1 MIADTSYS
9 GPQFGAALAAAIDQS
24 WPSSLAHATG
34 IALVATGSYGRSELC
49 PGSDVDA
56 WLIGA
61 KSVDPTMANE
71 CWYPIWDAN
80 IPLGHAVR
88 TLKEVSRAAEDDLE
102 TLTAG
107 LDLRHVI
114 GDRAV
119 TEAALERVRAVAAR
133 RADTLIRE
141 LRDQVHRRD
150 VAAIAEMLE
159 PDLKDGGGGLRDI
172 DALRWLDTI
181 QRARGKGS
189 LIEGGY
195 LSDDDDT
202 VLILA
207 RQTLLAAR
215 VALHRVTAS
224 KGNLLPLQEQDAVGE
239 LLGRSADELLRGI
252 ADAARRVSWVARD
265 VFDRMMAK
273 PTTPKAD
280 IRISPDVVIRDGAV
294 AIVSS
299 DISDECILEAA
310 AVAAER
316 GIAFERT
323 TMNRLAVLDA
333 RCAVWTPNVRALFER
348 LLNAGPPTVDV
359 VEALDHVGVFTRFVP
374 EWDHVRSLPQR
385 NAYHRFTVDRH
396 LLETVAEAATFAR
409 AEAERGNPCSE
420 RELTLLLLGAL
431 MHDLAKG
438 RPQDHSVLGA
448 ELARELAFRMGYHD
462 ADANTLSF
470 LVRHHLLL
478 ADTAVRRDLN
488 DPSTIQQVGAI
499 VGDRHRLR
507 VLLLLT
513 LADTKATG
521 PAAWSQSKATLMRTL
536 AQRVEA
542 WLVDGRIPDGGA
554 RREMLA
560 EHATL
565 LAGGAPHVEWRSHED
580 GLWECIVV
588 APDQRGLLAACGGA
602 LASIGF
608 DIRNA
613 GGYSAD
619 HGMALEVF
627 VGHDRFDRLST
638 SEGKR
643 VGQQRIIDAIGG
655 TFDYESAIT
664 DHVERYHK
672 GQSDVVVTI
681 DQDASQVATV
691 VEVSAD
697 DVPGLL
703 AVVAGVFADFELD
716 VDVAKVATFGHRVVD
731 VFYVRG
737 PHGKIHDRYALERLR
752 ATLIARLTSRYGLRH

>member
-1 MIADTSYS
+1 
-9 GPQFGAALAAAIDQS
+9 
-24 WPSSLAHATG
+24 
-34 IALVATGSYGRSELC
+34 
-49 PGSDVDA
+49 
-56 WLIGA
+56 
-61 KSVDPTMANE
+61 
-71 CWYPIWDAN
+71 
-80 IPLGHAVR
+80 
-88 TLKEVSRAAEDDLE
+88 
-102 TLTAG
+102 
-107 LDLRHVI
+107 
-114 GDRAV
+114 
-119 TEAALERVRAVAAR
+119 
-133 RADTLIRE
+133 
-141 LRDQVHRRD
+141 
-150 VAAIAEMLE
+150 
-159 PDLKDGGGGLRDI
+159 
-172 DALRWLDTI
+172 
-181 QRARGKGS
+181 
-189 LIEGGY
+189 
-195 LSDDDDT
+195 
-202 VLILA
+202 
-207 RQTLLAAR
+207 
-215 VALHRVTAS
+215 
-224 KGNLLPLQEQDAVGE
+224 
-239 LLGRSADELLRGI
+239 
-252 ADAARRVSWVARD
+252 
-265 VFDRMMAK
+265 
-273 PTTPKAD
+273 
-280 IRISPDVVIRDGAV
+280 
-294 AIVSS
+294 
-299 DISDECILEAA
+299 
-310 AVAAER
+310 
-316 GIAFERT
+316 
-323 TMNRLAVLDA
+323 MNRLAVLDA

-588 APDQRGLLAACGGA
+588 APDQRGLLAA
-602 LASIGF
+602 
-608 DIRNA
+608 
-613 GGYSAD
+613 
-619 HGMALEVF
+619 
-627 VGHDRFDRLST
+627 
-638 SEGKR
+638 
-643 VGQQRIIDAIGG
+643 
-655 TFDYESAIT
+655 
-664 DHVERYHK
+664 
-672 GQSDVVVTI
+672 
-681 DQDASQVATV
+681 
-691 VEVSAD
+691 
-697 DVPGLL
+697 
-703 AVVAGVFADFELD
+703 
-716 VDVAKVATFGHRVVD
+716 
-731 VFYVRG
+731 
-737 PHGKIHDRYALERLR
+737 
-752 ATLIARLTSRYGLRH
+752 